1 MYTKRDKD
9 KNGNP
14 LEFSKAVWFNFG
26 IGEEVV
32 DGSLVQAEHPQE
44 VWVRFTYSPSETPR
58 KVSFFKKSRICYTLQ
73 HLPPVLYE
81 QYPLPIKAAFKGA
94 QCPTTFWNTWVP
106 KYILAPEKVQTV
118 LYTHGHH
125 QVLVILVTHQ
135 NEDN

>member
-58 KVSFFKKSRICYTLQ
+58 KVSFFKKARICYTLQ
-73 HLPPVLYE
+73 HLQPRF
-81 QYPLPIKAAFKGA
+81 I
-94 QCPTTFWNTWVP
+94 
-106 KYILAPEKVQTV
+106 
-118 LYTHGHH
+118 
-125 QVLVILVTHQ
+125 
-135 NEDN
+135 